1 MIGVACLLTALNG
14 ATPSPLVPER
24 APLIYQS
31 SAPLSPEVLGAISSW
46 ASWRPTEAVQAGLQ
60 LERCPAATRWTC
72 TARSAV
78 AAPYLLLIEDL
89 GAELRLTLLTVG
101 TALARYQSRGEAQ
114 GDASLEAAIIGSD
127 LKVVVGSEQDLFML
141 LARLFTAARPTLES
155 TGHWAPNGELRV
167 EGPEG
172 LEVVVDQQQVGV
184 TAGSATTV
192 SGLRIGPHQVALR
205 DPLGRV
211 QDPGAEL
218 QIEQGRTTLYVPRL
232 ESGPNLAP
240 QLRTFTFFTGVALSL
255 TGVGLMTWA
264 ALSPP
269 DRTVISLCPGGECP
283 PGTHGFRRSSEL
295 GGSDTPTGPLVVP
308 LGYSLLGAGVGMSIG
323 SVAIGEEW
331 SWPWAAWL
339 IGLGTF
345 GLSYGLSEALD
356 P

>member
-1 MIGVACLLTALNG
+1 MILAPCFLAALSG
-14 ATPSPLVPER
+14 ANPSPLVPER

-46 ASWRPTEAVQAGLQ
+46 AAWRPIEAVQAGLQ
-60 LERCPAATRWTC
+60 LERCPATTRWTC

-78 AAPYLLLIEDL
+78 AAPYLLVIEDL
-89 GAELRLTLLTVG
+89 GSELSLTLLTVG
-101 TALARYQSRGEAQ
+101 TALARYQNGV
-114 GDASLEAAIIGSD
+114 GDDAAVEAAIVASD
-127 LKVVVGSEQDLFML
+127 LAVVRGQKQDLYGL
-141 LARLFTAARPTLES
+141 LARLFSGARATLEV
-155 TGHWAPNGELRV
+155 TGHWAPNGDLRI

-172 LEVVVDQQQVGV
+172 LEVVVDQQLIGT
-184 TAGSATTV
+184 TAGPATTFT
-192 SGLRIGPHQVALR
+192 GLRIGAHRVALR

-211 QDPGAEL
+211 EDPGAEL
-218 QIEQGRTTLYVPRL
+218 KVEQGRTTLYVPRL

-255 TGVGLMTWA
+255 TGVGLMSWA

-269 DRTVISLCPGGECP
+269 ERTVLSLCPGGDCP
-283 PGTHGFRRSSEL
+283 AGTAGFRRSSEL
-295 GGSDTPTGPLVVP
+295 GGSDTPSGPLVVP
-308 LGYSLLGAGVGMSIG
+308 LGYSMLGAGVGMSIG
-323 SVAIGEEW
+323 SLALGDEW

-356 P
+356 R

>member
-1 MIGVACLLTALNG
+1 MIAAVALLAALLG
-14 ATPSPLVPER
+14 ANPAPVVPER
-24 APLIYQS
+24 SPLIYQS
-31 SAPLSPEVLGAISSW
+31 STALSPEVLGAISSW
-46 ASWRPTEAVQAGLQ
+46 AAWRPIEAVQAGLQ

-72 TARSAV
+72 IARSAA
-78 AAPYLLLIEDL
+78 AAPYLLLIEGL
-89 GAELRLTLLTVG
+89 GAEVRLTLLAVG
-101 TALARYQSRGEAQ
+101 PALARYRSSD
-114 GDASLEAAIIGSD
+114 GDDGAVEAAIVGAD
-127 LKVVVGSEQDLFML
+127 LTMVVGLGPDLFAL

-172 LEVVVDQQQVGV
+172 LEIIVDQQRVGA
-184 TAGSATTV
+184 TAGPATV
-192 SGLRIGPHQVALR
+192 ISGLRVGPHQVVLR

-211 QDPGAEL
+211 QDPGVEL
-218 QIEQGRTTLYVPRL
+218 KVEQGRTTLYAPRL

-255 TGVGLMTWA
+255 TGAGLMTWA
-264 ALSPP
+264 ALTPP
-269 DRTVISLCPGGECP
+269 EQTVLSLCPGGECP
-283 PGTHGFRRSSEL
+283 PGAQGFRRSSEL
-295 GGSDTPTGPLVVP
+295 TGSQTPAGPLVVP
-308 LGYSLLGAGVGMSIG
+308 LGYSLLGAGLGMSIG

>member
-1 MIGVACLLTALNG
+1 MIGVAWVVAALSGVN
-14 ATPSPLVPER
+14 PSPVVPER
-24 APLIYQS
+24 SPLIYQS
-31 SAPLSPEVLGAISSW
+31 AAPLSPEVLAAITSW
-46 ASWRPTEAVQAGLQ
+46 AAWKPVPAMQAGLQ
-60 LERCPAATRWTC
+60 LERCPTATRWTC
-72 TARSAV
+72 AARSAV
-78 AAPYLLLIEDL
+78 AAPYLLVVELH
-89 GAELRLTLLTVG
+89 GSELRLSLLTVG
-101 TALARYQSRGEAQ
+101 TAVARYQNRDEAQ
-114 GDASLEAAIIGSD
+114 SDASLEATITASD
-127 LKVVVGSEQDLFML
+127 LNVVVGPEQDLFPL
-141 LARLFTAARPTLES
+141 LARLFTAARPSLES
-155 TGHWAPNGELRV
+155 TEHWAPNGELRI

-172 LEVVVDQQQVGV
+172 LEIIVDQQQVGV
-184 TAGSATTV
+184 TAEPSTTI

-218 QIEQGRTTLYVPRL
+218 KIEQGRTTLHAPRL

-240 QLRTFTFFTGVALSL
+240 QLRTFTFFTGVALGL
-255 TGVGLMTWA
+255 TGAGLMTWA

-269 DRTVISLCPGGECP
+269 ERTALSLCPAGECP
-283 PGTHGFRRSSEL
+283 PGTRGFRRSSEL
-295 GGSDTPTGPLVVP
+295 GGSDTPSGPLVVP

-339 IGLGTF
+339 IGLATF